1 MSSEQK
7 PPKSIKDNETRD
19 HYKKTGSQSQSQD
32 IDVDAVAR
40 KIQNEEARDR
50 IHEIE
55 LGKMDQLVEERKR
68 RKFEERAKALQ
79 AEQQSKEAEL
89 SIQDLNRKLMEKK
102 AQEEQQQAASQGQAT
117 GGESYIDAL
126 QTPEMAKA
134 ISEMPEE
141 ARDKYLSMIREME
154 FQKLHPDMYQSRAL
168 LEAMRGMS
176 PQAVQQVDPID
187 QVTKTLGLVS
197 DFFKLQQQMNPPPT
211 QIAAAPAS
219 NPLQDELQKV
229 MIDLIKDAVTAK
241 LSPTPVTALG
251 EEPGK
256 WVTMIFDA
264 KTNAYVPTRVTY
276 EQYQEIE
283 ERRKKEL
290 ESKEEKVTAKEE
302 RQEILGMV
310 KEGIDKGLPML
321 KEITKGRGQPMYY
334 PPTGAPPPTQQQQPT
349 GQRTQ
354 SFKCANVINQQTGEK
369 CNNVITFPIPPTQ
382 PIVTCP
388 KCGGMWELGPPGQA
402 PPPQAPPAQQVQ
414 QQPQPEPGA
423 AALEQPEEDQGG
435 QGEQPFQ

>member
-1 MSSEQK
+1 MKKGTDEILHLQTSTSKNQK
-7 PPKSIKDNETRD
+7 NP
-19 HYKKTGSQSQSQD
+19 
-32 IDVDAVAR
+32 IDVQ
-40 KIQNEEARDR
+40 KQMRDDEMQDR
-50 IHEIE
+50 LDDINIA
-55 LGKMDQLVEERKR
+55 KMDQIAEERKR
-68 RKFEERAKALQ
+68 RKFEERAKALVAQQQ
-79 AEQQSKEAEL
+79 AMEAEIA
-89 SIQDLNRKLMEKK
+89 IQDLNRKFMEKK
-102 AQEEQQQAASQGQAT
+102 AQEEQQAQQGQASS

-141 ARDKYLSMIREME
+141 ARDKYLGMIREME

-176 PQAVQQVDPID
+176 PQQVQQVDPID

-197 DFFKLQQQMNPPPT
+197 DFFKLQQQMNPPPM

-229 MIDLIKDAVTAK
+229 MIELIKDAVKDK
-241 LSPTPVTALG
+241 LSPTPVAAVG
-251 EEPGK
+251 DEPGK

-290 ESKEEKVTAKEE
+290 ESKEEKVAAKEE
-302 RQEILGMV
+302 RLEILGMV

-354 SFKCANVINQQTGEK
+354 SFTCTNVINQQTGEK
-369 CNNVITFPIPPTQ
+369 CNNVITFTVPPTQ
-382 PIVTCP
+382 PVITCP
-388 KCGGMWELGPPGQA
+388 KCGGMWEIGPPGRPA
-402 PPPQAPPAQQVQ
+402 PPPQAPAQPQVQ
-414 QQPQPEPGA
+414 QPQPQPEPGA
-423 AALEQPEEDQGG
+423 AALEQSEEGQ
-435 QGEQPFQ
+435 QGEQPF